1 MRHPLVVTSSQWESR
16 ADVETGNE
24 AEEESL
30 EGIPTF
36 EMIHKNP
43 TSREEQELEDCGHAV
58 YRSWCFA
65 CVKDRCVGR
74 RLQVEPFEEEERE
87 RTTPMVAFDCGFLT
101 LENAD
106 TFPIPICRYN

>member
-43 TSREEQELEDCGHAV
+43 TSREEQELEDCGHVV
-58 YRSWCFA
+58 YRSWRVA
-65 CVKDRCVGR
+65 CVKDHCVR
-74 RLQVEPFEEEERE
+74 KHLQFELLEKNRK
-87 RTTPMVAFDCGFLT
+87 RTNNFNGDF
-101 LENAD
+101 
-106 TFPIPICRYN
+106 